1 MFSIALTRR
10 VALAALAAASLASP
24 LAVRA
29 QAAAG
34 PDALI
39 KQVSTEV
46 IDTIKTDKAIQGG
59 DVSKIA
65 SLVDAKVMPHVN
77 FQRMT
82 ASAVGRHWRSATPD
96 QQQRLQTEFKTLL
109 VRTYSGALSQVRD
122 QTVQLKP
129 FRADAAANEVVVRT
143 EVKGKGEPIQLDYRL
158 EKADAGWK
166 IYDVN
171 VMGVWLVEQY
181 KNSFSQEIGS
191 IGIDGLIAKLAEKN
205 KAGGKS

>member
-1 MFSIALTRR
+1 MLSLKRTLAGLVMS
-10 VALAALAAASLASP
+10 VATSL
-24 LAVRA
+24 VMA
-29 QAAAG
+29 QST

-46 IDTIKTDKAIQGG
+46 IDTIKGDKTLQSG
-59 DVSKIA
+59 DASKII

-82 ASAVGRHWRSATPD
+82 AAAVGRNWRTATPE
-96 QQQRLQTEFKTLL
+96 QQKRLQEEFKTLL
-109 VRTYSGALSQVRD
+109 VRTYAGALTQVKD

-129 FRADAAANEVVVRT
+129 MRAAAEDTEVVVRT

-158 EKADAGWK
+158 EKVDAAWK

-171 VMGVWLVEQY
+171 VLGVWLVEQY
-181 KNSFSQEIGS
+181 RNQFAQDINSG
-191 IGIDGLIAKLAEKN
+191 GIDGLITKLAERN
-205 KAGGKS
+205 KGAGKS

>member
-122 QTVQLKP
+122 QTVQ
-129 FRADAAANEVVVRT
+129 RSRGAHR
-143 EVKGKGEPIQLDYRL
+143 GQGQ
-158 EKADAGWK
+158 G
-166 IYDVN
+166 
-171 VMGVWLVEQY
+171 
-181 KNSFSQEIGS
+181 
-191 IGIDGLIAKLAEKN
+191 
-205 KAGGKS
+205 